1 MKSIILISLLV
12 IGILSNRRIDPR
24 RIPKVAKN
32 PEIPQETPQT
42 PTPSSEVPVEN
53 TQQVKEEPIPS
64 QTDENIKAKEGDI
77 ESRERVEVDTPD
89 LDTQKNDQVKAD
101 DGSKTKKPKAK
112 SSKSQLRKSDD
123 AQKESKTFQKSGN
136 TKESEVG
143 SEEEVLK
150 DHSSSR
156 KSLGD
161 DETSKESKSS
171 NSQSDSS
178 TWMTLPDLSFLKNIP
193 VPEIPYVSQWS
204 IAIGFFVIL
213 LSLGLKRLM
222 FKKNS
227 GSEELSGVTKLLT
240 DLKESQN
247 VMMSRIGVIEKNL
260 GIISDEHQR
269 FKFEID
275 KIKNESPEEQMM
287 EIFEKAIEDVWTE
300 IANMKSKT
308 RDIDIMSN
316 RGSSKFKES
325 IQFQKTDN
333 STRPT
338 YKPRDSEPEK
348 TNAPVAK
355 PKETSG
361 FAIKKSSIES
371 KYEESHLQVETKDF
385 GLFNP
390 EDKFPKPLND
400 KSDQKPREG
409 VAERERIV
417 PNVVSHISMPSVS
430 NVSLNANKDESES
443 NMVSNNSIAGAI
455 DPMKEEKDIGLVTP
469 LKVLPPRQNPP
480 LPSVPKARVRAP
492 SRPVPLP
499 KLASPAFDG
508 ASNPSKLI

>member
-1 MKSIILISLLV
+1 MRSIILISLLV

-24 RIPKVAKN
+24 RIPKVAKS
-32 PEIPQETPQT
+32 PEIPQETLQT
-42 PTPSSEVPVEN
+42 PTPSNEVPTED
-53 TQQVKEEPIPS
+53 TQQVKEDPIPS
-64 QTDENIKAKEGDI
+64 QTDGNMKTKESDT
-77 ESRERVEVDTPD
+77 ESRERVEMDTPD
-89 LDTQKNDQVKAD
+89 IDSQKNDQVKAGD
-101 DGSKTKKPKAK
+101 DSKTKKPKVK
-112 SSKSQLRKSDD
+112 SSKSHPKKSDD
-123 AQKESKTFQKSGN
+123 AHKESNTFQKSGN
-136 TKESEVG
+136 TKDSGAG
-143 SEEEVLK
+143 SEEELHK

-161 DETSKESKSS
+161 DDTSREPKSS
-171 NSQSDSS
+171 NSQSGSS
-178 TWMTLPDLSFLKNIP
+178 TWMTLPDLSFLRNIP
-193 VPEIPYVSQWS
+193 IPEIPYVSQWS
-204 IAIGFFVIL
+204 ITVGFFVIL
-213 LSLGLKRLM
+213 LSLGLKRLLS
-222 FKKNS
+222 KRNS
-227 GSEELSGVTKLLT
+227 GSEELSGLTKLLT
-240 DLKESQN
+240 ELREGQN

-269 FKFEID
+269 FKSEID

-300 IANMKSKT
+300 IANMKSRT

-333 STRPT
+333 STRQSH
-338 YKPRDSEPEK
+338 KPRDSEPEK

-355 PKETSG
+355 SKETSG
-361 FAIKKSSIES
+361 FAIKRSSIES

-390 EDKFPKPLND
+390 EDKVSKPVND
-400 KSDQKPREG
+400 KSDQKPRDG

-455 DPMKEEKDIGLVTP
+455 DTMKEEKDIGLVTP

-499 KLASPAFDG
+499 KLANPAFDG
-508 ASNPSKLI
+508 SSNPSKLI